1 MRLFGQPDVVWGV
14 CAVPIYRLGRQ
25 SSGGFAGTR
34 EVLLAY
40 IVLSKVYPNKEP
52 FYVFAQGEGRMTA

>member
-1 MRLFGQPDVVWGV
+1 
-14 CAVPIYRLGRQ
+14 VPIYRLGRQ

-40 IVLSKVYPNKEP
+40 MVLSKVYANKEP
-52 FYVFAQGEGRMTA
+52 IYAFAQGEGRMIA